1 MKKCVSMLEF
11 GDVREL
17 HQIDDALRKL
27 ALIDDEKEY
36 EEKKDSN
43 FVESRPEWKADKG
56 TFDDEGWKRKESGNH
71 DRGSLDFSDS
81 PCRMNL
87 SRGFEI
93 QEPNLSDMNT
103 MHTRSMKKSASFHCP
118 SMEMASP
125 EATMTKSPSFLGG
138 TSDDLNGGDD
148 DDDFFYGDISDD
160 DDYGQYD
167 APVMFDDDKYDA
179 PVNFGAETLDTPV
192 NFGDEHRE
200 EEKSSSISFREMEYP
215 ETPAFGT
222 YQPPSQSSPVLRA
235 PNGIL
240 NKMKRSLSVVHFSS
254 SSDDGLKSVSES
266 TLPPQYGTMHP
277 SLKPAPKKSGMKKT
291 LSFLNFKLAE
301 EPKIYA
307 HKQNRSNPELHE
319 KKDPEFKEKMKRNVS
334 FSDIKI
340 TEFDMTL
347 GDNPCCRFG
356 PPVQLA
362 WESSGEE
369 NYNIDVYEEF
379 RIPRSKE
386 QLVMPSDLRMRLLA
400 TDAGYSLQELREAIK
415 QGNKTKRQRQW
426 TVSTLALSQL
436 ENVAESSSRK
446 IKRQLQ
452 KGDI

>member
-125 EATMTKSPSFLGG
+125 EATMNKEPSFLGG
-138 TSDDLNGGDD
+138 TSL
-148 DDDFFYGDISDD
+148 
-160 DDYGQYD
+160 
-167 APVMFDDDKYDA
+167 
-179 PVNFGAETLDTPV
+179 ELL
-192 NFGDEHRE
+192 
-200 EEKSSSISFREMEYP
+200 SSSEDGRNS
-215 ETPAFGT
+215 
-222 YQPPSQSSPVLRA
+222 A
-235 PNGIL
+235 P
-240 NKMKRSLSVVHFSS
+240 KY
-254 SSDDGLKSVSES
+254 
-266 TLPPQYGTMHP
+266 TLPQQYVAQHP
-277 SLKPAPKKSGMKKT
+277 LLKPPPKKSGMKKV
-291 LSFLNFKLAE
+291 LSFSNLQIE
-301 EPKIYA
+301 DSPTSKIN
-307 HKQNRSNPELHE
+307 KRNKSNPELYE
-319 KKDPEFKEKMKRNVS
+319 EIKYEFQGKMKRNVS

>member
-1 MKKCVSMLEF
+1 MLEF

-200 EEKSSSISFREMEYP
+200 EEKSSSTSLSEMEYP

-334 FSDIKI
+334 FSQIKI
-340 TEFDMTL
+340 TKFEMTL
-347 GDNPCCRFG
+347 GDNPSCRIG
-356 PPVQLA
+356 APVRLA
-362 WESSGEE
+362 WDSCGEE
-369 NYNIDVYEEF
+369 NHNLDEYEREKNAPRKQKHLF
-379 RIPRSKE
+379 IPSNVRKCL
-386 QLVMPSDLRMRLLA
+386 LVS
-400 TDAGYSLQELREAIK
+400 DAGYSLQELKEAIK

-426 TVSTLALSQL
+426 TVATLALSQL